1 MTGLVPGIHAFK
13 TWMAVTGTA
22 MTKKSITRR
31 RETKLTIEPTAEP
44 VVHTVYPVI
53 LSGGSGTRL
62 WPLSR
67 QAFPKQLLALDSE
80 HSMLQETAL
89 RVHAD
94 GFAPPTVV
102 CNDEH
107 RFIVAEQ
114 LREIG
119 VPARAILLE
128 PVGRNT
134 APAVAVAAL
143 SLARVDPEAIL
154 LVLPSD
160 HVVRDVAAF
169 RRAVATAAVAAGR
182 DALVTFGIP
191 AERPETG
198 YGYIRRGRPF
208 PGVAD
213 CFAVERFVEKPDR
226 ATAEGYLAAG
236 GYDWNSGMFV
246 FKAAHFLAELDRLKP
261 GLAANCRAALDAG
274 RADLDFLRL
283 DKDRFAACESI
294 SIDYAVMEKAASAA
308 VVPVAMGW
316 SDVGSW
322 DALWDVGEK
331 NNDNNVVYGDVLMKD
346 VKNSYIRTDGRMAA
360 VLGLEEVVVVA
371 SDDVVLVSSRDHA
384 QDVKKLVDELAANG
398 RTEHLFHTV
407 NHRPWGS
414 HQVVDKGGRFQVKR
428 ITVKPGGCLSLQR
441 HRHRAEHWVVVSG
454 VAKVTRDDQ
463 VFLVRENE
471 STFIPLGAVHRLENP
486 GPALLHMIEVQSGD
500 YLGEDDI
507 ERLEDVY
514 GRS

>member
-1 MTGLVPGIHAFK
+1 M
-13 TWMAVTGTA
+13 
-22 MTKKSITRR
+22 
-31 RETKLTIEPTAEP
+31 KLSVEPTR
-44 VVHTVYPVI
+44 TVYPVI

-80 HSMLQETAL
+80 RSMLQETAL
-89 RVHAD
+89 RVHGD
-94 GFAPPTVV
+94 MFAAPTVV

-114 LREIG
+114 LREVG
-119 VPARAILLE
+119 VPPGAILLE
-128 PVGRNT
+128 PLGRNT
-134 APAVAVAAL
+134 APAVAVAAMTL
-143 SLARVDPEAIL
+143 VKADPEAVL

-160 HVVRDVAAF
+160 HVVRDAPAF
-169 RRAVATAAVAAGR
+169 CRAVATATAAAARG
-182 DALVTFGIP
+182 ALVTFGIP

-208 PGVAD
+208 VGVD
-213 CFAVERFVEKPDR
+213 GCFAVERFVEKPDR

-246 FKAAHFLAELDRLKP
+246 FKASAFLAELERLKP
-261 GLAANCRAALDAG
+261 ELAAACLAAIEG
-274 RADLDFLRL
+274 GKADLDFLRL
-283 DKDRFAACESI
+283 DRQAFAACESV
-294 SIDYAVMEKAASAA
+294 SIDYAVMEHAANAA

-316 SDVGSW
+316 NDVGSW
-322 DALWDVGEK
+322 AALWDVGEK
-331 NNDNNVVYGDVLMKD
+331 NNDNNVCYGDVLIKD
-346 VKNSYIRTDGRMAA
+346 VKNSYVRTDGRMAA
-360 VLGLEEVVVVA
+360 VLGLEGVVVVA
-371 SDDVVLVSSRDHA
+371 SGDVVLVSSRDHA
-384 QDVKKLVDELAANG
+384 QDVKQLVDELAAHG
-398 RTEHLFHTV
+398 RTEHLFPLI

-414 HQVVDKGGRFQVKR
+414 HQVVDRGERFQVKR
-428 ITVKPGGCLSLQR
+428 ITVKPGGCLSLQK

-454 VAKVTRDDQ
+454 TAKVTRDDE
-463 VFLVRENE
+463 VYLVRENE

-486 GPALLHMIEVQSGD
+486 GPALLHMIEVQSGG